1 MSILNYARHRYPH
14 TERSGQR
21 TERKSIGRSLFE
33 AVATGQRQRAGQTI
47 ERGVTMRYRRWF
59 VAIATT
65 MAAISLQGR
74 APALSKDSLSASITQ
89 SETASITAHGG
100 GATLQDCMAL
110 WDAATHMSK
119 QEWKAACKRTMV
131 FEFRDNAR

>member
-1 MSILNYARHRYPH
+1 MKPTKMSIAFRVR
-14 TERSGQR
+14 
-21 TERKSIGRSLFE
+21 E
-33 AVATGQRQRAGQTI
+33 ASHRAGQTI
-47 ERGVTMRYRRWF
+47 KPEAIMRYRRWF

-65 MAAISLQGR
+65 MAAISFQGG
-74 APALSKDSLSASITQ
+74 ASALSNSSPSASITQ
-89 SETASITAHGG
+89 SESASITAHGG

-131 FEFRDNAR
+131 F